1 MQQDKIT
8 INLKL
13 PTKWE
18 DLDDKQLRYL
28 FGLLAQ
34 NFPAQQVKTYCLF
47 RWSGMQ
53 VMHRYGKGWWCKFAK
68 DEFRTRNSG
77 CASAI
82 LNKFRLRSTCTEFV
96 IMADQINAAI
106 ASLDWLDSLPSL
118 PVRLAKIGSHHAID
132 AQFQGVPFE
141 TFIVCDNL
149 YQGYLATKSDVLLEQ
164 MASHL
169 YTPGNVRL
177 QDAERISIF
186 YWFASLKAF
195 FTKVF
200 KHFFQPIDNVSGDN
214 GNMFEQQQS
223 QFELLQNA
231 VNAQIRA
238 LTKGDIT
245 KEQQVLSLDTWRA
258 LTELDAQA
266 REYEEINKQYPT
278 K

>member
-1 MQQDKIT
+1 MLSFTHRSGYRTFAGTITAFSMQQDI
-8 INLKL
+8 INIDLKL

-18 DLDDKQLRYL
+18 DLTDKQLRYL

-34 NFPAQQVKTYCLF
+34 NFPSQQVKTYCLF

-53 VMHRYGKGWWCKFAK
+53 VMHRYGKGWYCKFAK
-68 DEFRTRNSG
+68 D
-77 CASAI
+77 
-82 LNKFRLRSTCTEFV
+82 EFV

-106 ASLDWLDSLPSL
+106 ASLDWIDTLPTM
-118 PVRLAKIGSHHAID
+118 PVRLAKIGSHRAVD

-149 YQGYLATKSDVLLEQ
+149 YQGYLATKQDNLLDEL
-164 MASHL
+164 AAHL
-169 YTPGNVRL
+169 YGTQRIKPTA
-177 QDAERISIF
+177 AERVSVF
-186 YWFASLKAF
+186 YWFASLKTFLA
-195 FTKVF
+195 KVF
-200 KHFFQPIDNVSGDN
+200 KHFFQPIDNASGAD
-214 GNMFEQQQS
+214 GNMIEHGGS
-223 QFELLQNA
+223 QYEMLQNA

-245 KEQQVLSLDTWRA
+245 KESEVLSLDTWRA

-266 REYEEINKQYPT
+266 REYEEINKKYPS